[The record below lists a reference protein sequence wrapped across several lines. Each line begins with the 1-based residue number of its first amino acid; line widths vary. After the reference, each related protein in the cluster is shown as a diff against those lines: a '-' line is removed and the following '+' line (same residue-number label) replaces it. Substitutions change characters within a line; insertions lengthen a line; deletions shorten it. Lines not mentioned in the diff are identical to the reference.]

1 MISSKDRIIDILWSP
16 SKNDDFIIY
25 ENDISLYRLKC
36 SKQSKSDGIFIF
48 YLNYSI
54 YARFLSLSLSRLN
67 QTSMMMKQYVMMNIV
82 RLNNW
87 ANIH

>member
-36 SKQSKSDGIFIF
+36 SKQTKSDGIFIF
-48 YLNYSI
+48 NLNYSI
-54 YARFLSLSLSRLN
+54 YSLSLSRLN
-67 QTSMMMKQYVMMNIV
+67 QTSMMMKQHVMMITV

-87 ANIH
+87 VNIH